1 MKKALSLA
9 SVCSANSNPVLITGE
24 TGTGKELIAKAVH
37 YNSDRKDKPLVI
49 VNCGFK
55 TETLLESELFGHIKG
70 AFTGAINNK
79 KGLFKEAD
87 EGTIFLDEIGDAPLP
102 IQKAILRVIQ
112 EGEIRPL
119 GSTKTEIVDVRVIS
133 ATNKDLT
140 EEIEKQR
147 FREDLFYRLNTF
159 TIELPPLRDRKS
171 DILLFANHFLKKLQ
185 VDLQKDNLE
194 ISSEAIKFCEN
205 YDWPGN
211 VRQLENEI
219 NRAAAVCGIEDI
231 IEVNDFS
238 PALVKTIINSDSYS
252 NYRGRLKDLVE
263 KIEIDVIKS
272 TLTEYQGNFVQTA
285 EVLGLS
291 RKGLKTK
298 MARYKIE
305 KL

>member
-102 IQKAILRVIQ
+102 IQKAILWVIQ